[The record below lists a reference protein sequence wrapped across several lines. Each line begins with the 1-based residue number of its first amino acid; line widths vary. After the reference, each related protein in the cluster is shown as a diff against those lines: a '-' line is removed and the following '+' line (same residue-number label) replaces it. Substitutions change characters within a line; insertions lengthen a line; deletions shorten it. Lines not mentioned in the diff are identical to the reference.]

1 MLSVLTQMGRRFY
14 VKNISTF
21 SIVARDPITGE
32 LGVAVQSKFLAV
44 GAVVPW
50 AKANVGAIATQAY
63 ANLDYGDLGLKL
75 LEKGYTAE
83 ETLKALL
90 ALDEGRED
98 RQVGIVDAQ
107 GNAVSFTGERCLLW
121 AGGLYGDHY
130 ACQGNLLV
138 SGDTVTAMADTF
150 EAGDGTLARR
160 LLEAL
165 KAAQAAGGDRRG
177 RQSAAL
183 LIVRENGSYGG
194 YHDRAIDLRVDD
206 DPEPL
211 EKLEHLLTLHE
222 MYFEAP
228 AQRDHLSVTPD
239 IARHLHEALKKL
251 GYDPGP
257 LSSHPYYEGPLKEA
271 FETFAGMENYEVRLL
286 QGQVIDQRTYQHLLE
301 KAGLSS

>member
-1 MLSVLTQMGRRFY
+1 M
-14 VKNISTF
+14 KNISTF
-21 SIVARDPITGE
+21 SIVARDPVTQE

-63 ANLDYGDLGLKL
+63 ANLDYGELGLEL
-75 LEKGYTAE
+75 LKKGYTAD

-107 GNAVSFTGERCLLW
+107 GNAVSYTGERCHLW
-121 AGGLYGDHY
+121 AGGLYGDNY
-130 ACQGNLLV
+130 ACQGNILV
-138 SGDTVTAMADTF
+138 SGDTVTALADTF
-150 EAGDGTLARR
+150 ESTEGTLARR
-160 LLEAL
+160 LVEAL
-165 KAAQAAGGDRRG
+165 KAAQNAGGDSRG

-194 YHDRAIDLRVDD
+194 YNDRAIDLRVDD
-206 DPEPL
+206 DPEPI

-228 AQRDHLSVTPD
+228 AKKDHLDVTPE
-239 IARHLHEALKKL
+239 IARKLRKALENL
-251 GYDPGP
+251 GYAAGSLDTA
-257 LSSHPYYEGPLKEA
+257 PYFDGPLKAAYEA
-271 FETFAGMENYEVRLL
+271 FAGSENYEVRLL
-286 QGQVIDQRTYQHLLE
+286 QGEVIDRRTYQHLLK
-301 KAGLSS
+301 KAGLAE

>member
-1 MLSVLTQMGRRFY
+1 MQ
-14 VKNISTF
+14 NIATF
-21 SIVARDPITGE
+21 SIVARDPVTQA

-63 ANLDYGDLGLKL
+63 ANLDYGEIGLEL
-75 LEKGYTAE
+75 LKKGYTAD

-107 GNAVSFTGERCLLW
+107 GNAVSYTGERCHLW
-121 AGGLYGDHY
+121 AGGLYGDNY
-130 ACQGNLLV
+130 ACQGNILV
-138 SGDTVTAMADTF
+138 NGDTVTAMADTF
-150 EAGDGTLARR
+150 ENTEGTLARR

-165 KAAQAAGGDRRG
+165 KAAQAAGGDSRG

-194 YHDRAIDLRVDD
+194 YNDRAIDLRVDD
-206 DPEPL
+206 DPEPI

-228 AQRDHLSVTPD
+228 AQKDHLNVTPE
-239 IARHLHEALKKL
+239 IAAKLHKALEQL
-251 GYDPGP
+251 GYDPGT
-257 LSSHPYYEGPLKEA
+257 LEAHPYFDGKLKTAYEA
-271 FETFAGMENYEVRLL
+271 FASSENYEVRLL
-286 QGQVIDQRTYQHLLE
+286 QGDFIDQRTYQCLLK
-301 KAGLSS
+301 KAGHEGS

>member
-1 MLSVLTQMGRRFY
+1 M
-14 VKNISTF
+14 KNISTF
-21 SIVARDPITGE
+21 SIVARDPVTQE

-63 ANLDYGDLGLKL
+63 ANLDYGELGLEL
-75 LEKGYTAE
+75 LKKGYTAD

-107 GNAVSFTGERCLLW
+107 GNAVSYTGERCHLW
-121 AGGLYGDHY
+121 AGGLYGDNY
-130 ACQGNLLV
+130 ACQGNILV
-138 SGDTVTAMADTF
+138 SGDTVTALADTF
-150 EAGDGTLARR
+150 ESTEGTLARR
-160 LLEAL
+160 LVEAL
-165 KAAQAAGGDRRG
+165 KAAQNAGGDSRG

-194 YHDRAIDLRVDD
+194 YNDRAIDLRVDD
-206 DPEPL
+206 DPEPI

-228 AQRDHLSVTPD
+228 AKKDHLDVTPE
-239 IARHLHEALKKL
+239 IARKLRKALENL
-251 GYDPGP
+251 GYAAGSLDTA
-257 LSSHPYYEGPLKEA
+257 PYFDGPLKAAYEA
-271 FETFAGMENYEVRLL
+271 FAGSENYEVRLL
-286 QGQVIDQRTYQHLLE
+286 QGEVIDRRTYQHLLK
-301 KAGLSS
+301 KAGLVE

>member
-1 MLSVLTQMGRRFY
+1 M
-14 VKNISTF
+14 KNISTF
-21 SIVARDPITGE
+21 SIVARDPVTQE

-63 ANLDYGDLGLKL
+63 ANLDYGELGLEL
-75 LEKGYTAE
+75 LKKGYTAD

-107 GNAVSFTGERCLLW
+107 GNAVSYTGERCHLW
-121 AGGLYGDHY
+121 AGGLYGDNY
-130 ACQGNLLV
+130 ACQGNILV
-138 SGDTVTAMADTF
+138 SGETVTALADTF
-150 EAGDGTLARR
+150 ESTEGTLARR

-165 KAAQAAGGDRRG
+165 KAAQNAGGDSRG

-194 YHDRAIDLRVDD
+194 YNDRAIDLRVDD
-206 DPEPL
+206 DPEPI

-228 AQRDHLSVTPD
+228 AKKDHLDVTPE
-239 IARHLHEALKKL
+239 IAGKLSQALEKL
-251 GYDPGP
+251 GYDPGGNEP
-257 LSSHPYYEGPLKEA
+257 HTFFGGSLKAAYEA
-271 FETFAGMENYEVRLL
+271 FAGSENYEVRLL
-286 QGQVIDQRTYQHLLE
+286 QGEVIDRRTYQHLLK
-301 KAGLSS
+301 KAGLAE

>member
-1 MLSVLTQMGRRFY
+1 MQ
-14 VKNISTF
+14 NISTF
-21 SIVARDPITGE
+21 SIVARDPVTQE

-63 ANLDYGDLGLKL
+63 ANLDYGELGLEL
-75 LEKGYTAE
+75 LKKGYTAD

-107 GNAVSFTGERCLLW
+107 GNAVSYTGERCHLW
-121 AGGLYGDHY
+121 AGGLYGDNY
-130 ACQGNLLV
+130 ACQGNILV
-138 SGDTVTAMADTF
+138 NGDTVTAMADTF
-150 EAGDGTLARR
+150 ENSEGTLARR

-165 KAAQAAGGDRRG
+165 KAAQAAGGDSRG

-194 YHDRAIDLRVDD
+194 YNDRAVDLRVDD
-206 DPEPL
+206 DPEPI

-228 AQRDHLSVTPD
+228 TQKDHLNVTPE
-239 IARHLHEALKKL
+239 IAVKLHSALEQL
-251 GYDPGP
+251 GYDPGV
-257 LSSHPYYEGPLKEA
+257 LEDHPYFEGKLKAAYEA
-271 FETFAGMENYEVRLL
+271 FASSENYEVRLL
-286 QGQVIDQRTYQHLLE
+286 QGAFIDQRTYQCLLK
-301 KAGLSS
+301 KAGEAK

>member
-1 MLSVLTQMGRRFY
+1 M
-14 VKNISTF
+14 KNISTF
-21 SIVARDPITGE
+21 SIVARDPVTHE

-63 ANLDYGDLGLKL
+63 ANLDYGELGLEL
-75 LEKGYTAE
+75 LKKGYTAD

-107 GNAVSFTGERCLLW
+107 GNAVSFTGERCHLW
-121 AGGLYGDHY
+121 AGGLYGDNY
-130 ACQGNLLV
+130 ACQGNILV
-138 SGDTVTAMADTF
+138 SGDTVTSMADTF
-150 EAGDGTLARR
+150 ESAEGTLARR

-165 KAAQAAGGDRRG
+165 KAAQTAGGDSRG

-194 YHDRAIDLRVDD
+194 YNDRAVDLRVDD
-206 DPEPL
+206 DPEPI

-228 AQRDHLSVTPD
+228 AQKDHLNVTQEV
-239 IARHLHEALKKL
+239 AVKLRQALESL
-251 GYDPGP
+251 GYEPGRHD
-257 LSSHPYYEGPLKEA
+257 LTPYFEGPLKA
-271 FETFAGMENYEVRLL
+271 AYETFATSENYEVRLL
-286 QGQVIDQRTYQHLLE
+286 QGDVIDQRTFQHLLK
-301 KAGLSS
+301 KAGMAE

>member
-1 MLSVLTQMGRRFY
+1 M
-14 VKNISTF
+14 KNISTF
-21 SIVARDPITGE
+21 SIVARDPVTQE

-63 ANLDYGDLGLKL
+63 ANLDYGELGLEL
-75 LEKGYTAE
+75 LKKGYTAD

-107 GNAVSFTGERCLLW
+107 GNAVSYTGERCHLW
-121 AGGLYGDHY
+121 AGGLYGDNY
-130 ACQGNLLV
+130 ACQGNILV
-138 SGDTVTAMADTF
+138 SGDTVTVMADTF
-150 EAGDGTLARR
+150 ESTEGTLARR

-165 KAAQAAGGDRRG
+165 KAAQNAGGDSRG

-194 YHDRAIDLRVDD
+194 YNDRAIDLRVDD
-206 DPEPL
+206 DPQPI

-228 AQRDHLSVTPD
+228 AKKDHLDVTPE
-239 IARHLHEALKKL
+239 IAGKLRKALENLGYTVESHEAALFF
-251 GYDPGP
+251 
-257 LSSHPYYEGPLKEA
+257 EGPLKAAYEA
-271 FETFAGMENYEVRLL
+271 FAGNENYEVRLL
-286 QGQVIDQRTYQHLLE
+286 KGEVIDRRTYQHLLK
-301 KAGLSS
+301 KAGLAE

>member
-1 MLSVLTQMGRRFY
+1 M
-14 VKNISTF
+14 KNISTF
-21 SIVARDPITGE
+21 SIVARDPVTQE

-63 ANLDYGDLGLKL
+63 ANLDYGELGLAL
-75 LEKGYTAE
+75 LKKGYTAD

-107 GNAVSFTGERCLLW
+107 GNAVSYTGERCHLW
-121 AGGLYGDHY
+121 AGGLYGDNY
-130 ACQGNLLV
+130 ACQGNILV
-138 SGDTVTAMADTF
+138 SGDTVTALADTF
-150 EAGDGTLARR
+150 ESTEGTLARR

-165 KAAQAAGGDRRG
+165 KAAQNAGGDSRG

-194 YHDRAIDLRVDD
+194 YNDRAIDLRVDD
-206 DPEPL
+206 DPEPI

-228 AQRDHLSVTPD
+228 AKKDHLDVTPE
-239 IARHLHEALKKL
+239 IAGKLRKGLENL
-251 GYDPGP
+251 GYIVGSYEAAPFF
-257 LSSHPYYEGPLKEA
+257 EGPLKAAYEA
-271 FETFAGMENYEVRLL
+271 FAGNENYEVRLL
-286 QGQVIDQRTYQHLLE
+286 QGEVIDRRTYLHLLK
-301 KAGLSS
+301 KAGLAE

>member
-1 MLSVLTQMGRRFY
+1 M
-14 VKNISTF
+14 KNISTF
-21 SIVARDPITGE
+21 SIVARDPVTQE

-63 ANLDYGDLGLKL
+63 ANLDYGELGLEL
-75 LEKGYTAE
+75 LKKGYTAD

-107 GNAVSFTGERCLLW
+107 GNAVSYTGERCHLW
-121 AGGLYGDHY
+121 AGGLYGDNY
-130 ACQGNLLV
+130 ACQGNILV
-138 SGDTVTAMADTF
+138 SGDTVTALADTF
-150 EAGDGTLARR
+150 ESTEGTLARR
-160 LLEAL
+160 LVEAL
-165 KAAQAAGGDRRG
+165 KAAQNAGGDSRG

-194 YHDRAIDLRVDD
+194 YNDRAIDLRVDD
-206 DPEPL
+206 DPEPI

-228 AQRDHLSVTPD
+228 AKKDHLDVTPE
-239 IARHLHEALKKL
+239 IAGKLRKALENL
-251 GYDPGP
+251 GYAAGSLDTA
-257 LSSHPYYEGPLKEA
+257 PYFDGPLKAAYEA
-271 FETFAGMENYEVRLL
+271 FAGSENYEVRLL
-286 QGQVIDQRTYQHLLE
+286 QGEVIDRRTYQHLLK
-301 KAGLSS
+301 KAGLAE

>member
-1 MLSVLTQMGRRFY
+1 M
-14 VKNISTF
+14 KNISTF
-21 SIVARDPITGE
+21 SIVARDPVTQE

-63 ANLDYGDLGLKL
+63 ANLDYGELGLEL
-75 LEKGYTAE
+75 LKKGYTAD

-107 GNAVSFTGERCLLW
+107 GNAVSYTGERCHLW
-121 AGGLYGDHY
+121 AGGLYGDNY
-130 ACQGNLLV
+130 ACQGNILV
-138 SGDTVTAMADTF
+138 SGETVTALADTF
-150 EAGDGTLARR
+150 ESTEGTLARR

-165 KAAQAAGGDRRG
+165 KAAQNAGGDSRG

-194 YHDRAIDLRVDD
+194 YNDRAIDLRVDD
-206 DPEPL
+206 DPEPID
-211 EKLEHLLTLHE
+211 KLEHLLTLHE

-228 AQRDHLSVTPD
+228 AKKDHLDVTPE
-239 IARHLHEALKKL
+239 IAGKLSQALEKL
-251 GYDPGP
+251 GYDPGDNEP
-257 LSSHPYYEGPLKEA
+257 HPFFEGPLKAAYEA
-271 FETFAGMENYEVRLL
+271 FAGSENYEVRLL
-286 QGQVIDQRTYQHLLE
+286 QGEVIDRRTYQHLLK
-301 KAGLSS
+301 KAGLAE

>member
-1 MLSVLTQMGRRFY
+1 M
-14 VKNISTF
+14 KNISTF
-21 SIVARDPITGE
+21 SIVARDPVTQE

-63 ANLDYGDLGLKL
+63 ANLDYGELGLAL
-75 LEKGYTAE
+75 LKKGYTAE

-90 ALDEGRED
+90 ALDEGRGD

-107 GNAVSFTGERCLLW
+107 GNAVSYTGERCHLW
-121 AGGLYGDHY
+121 AGGLYGDNY
-130 ACQGNLLV
+130 ACQGNILV
-138 SGDTVTAMADTF
+138 SGDTVTALADTF
-150 EAGDGTLARR
+150 ESTEGTLARR

-165 KAAQAAGGDRRG
+165 KAAQSAGGDSRG

-194 YHDRAIDLRVDD
+194 YNDRAIDLRVDD
-206 DPEPL
+206 DPQPI

-228 AQRDHLSVTPD
+228 AKKDHLDVTPE
-239 IARHLHEALKKL
+239 IAGKLRKALEKL
-251 GYDPGP
+251 GYAVD
-257 LSSHPYYEGPLKEA
+257 SHAAAPYFEGPLKAAYEA
-271 FETFAGMENYEVRLL
+271 FAGNENYEVRLL
-286 QGQVIDQRTYQHLLE
+286 QGEVIDRRTYQHLLM
-301 KAGLSS
+301 KAGLSE

>member
-1 MLSVLTQMGRRFY
+1 MIM
-14 VKNISTF
+14 KNISTF
-21 SIVARDPITGE
+21 SIVARDPITQE

-63 ANLDYGDLGLKL
+63 ANLDYGELGLKL
-75 LEKGYTAE
+75 LKKGYTAD

-107 GNAVSFTGERCLLW
+107 GSAVSFTGERCHLW
-121 AGGLYGDHY
+121 AGGLYGDNF
-130 ACQGNLLV
+130 ACQGNILV

-150 EAGDGTLARR
+150 EGSEGTLARR

-165 KAAQAAGGDRRG
+165 KAAQSAGGDSRG

-194 YHDRAIDLRVDD
+194 YNDRAIDLRVDD
-206 DPEPL
+206 DPEPI

-228 AQRDHLSVTPD
+228 TQKDHLNVTPE
-239 IARHLHEALKKL
+239 IVVRLRQALESL
-251 GYDPGP
+251 GYDPG
-257 LSSHPYYEGPLKEA
+257 SREGNPYFEGPLKMAYEA
-271 FETFAGMENYEVRLL
+271 FAGKENYEVRLL
-286 QGQVIDQRTYQHLLE
+286 QGDVIDQRTYQHLLK
-301 KAGLSS
+301 KAGLVE